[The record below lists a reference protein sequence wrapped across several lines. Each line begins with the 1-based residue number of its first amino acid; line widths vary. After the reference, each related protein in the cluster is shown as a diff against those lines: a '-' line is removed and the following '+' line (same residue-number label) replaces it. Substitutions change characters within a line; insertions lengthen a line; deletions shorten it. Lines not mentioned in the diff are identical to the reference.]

1 MPYLLEKLQAHA
13 SYDQQ
18 RRPELLL
25 LIGFPVICD
34 NHAGILAVNL
44 HKMRMHETQDIITM
58 PEKIAMNIIMHACV
72 ERWQILGCSYE
83 SQACKVLSAISN
95 PGRYYAMLTHNAN
108 LL

>member
-34 NHAGILAVNL
+34 NHAGILAVNP
-44 HKMRMHETQDIITM
+44 HEIRMHEAQDITTM
-58 PEKIAMNIIMHACV
+58 TEKIPMNFIMRAGV

-95 PGRYYAMLTHNAN
+95 PGRYYAVLTHNAN